1 MFDGW
6 IQVRNSSGK
15 QGIVPSSYVEYLN
28 NQDVTNQAIVDT
40 I

>member
-6 IQVRNSSGK
+6 IQVRNGRGN

-28 NQDVTNQAIVDT
+28 NAQDVGQIRS
-40 I
+40 